1 VIRRL
6 LSVLLVALISG
17 GVLAHAELRTSEPA
31 AGAVAETAP
40 EEVVLTFSEPLETLF
55 SVFKVYELDVTDVDL
70 TAADAEQRLNG
81 LAAALVNDVLELRDD
96 GDEQVAAEL
105 VSDDAT
111 TAELSLQFPEALADG
126 HYVVMW
132 RVLSIDTHVTQDFF
146 VFSVAAE

>member
-1 VIRRL
+1 MRRL
-6 LSVLLVALISG
+6 LSVLLVALVSG
-17 GVLAHAELRTSEPA
+17 SVLAHAELRTSEPA

-55 SVFKVYELDVTDVDL
+55 SVFKVYELDAADVDL

-96 GDEQVAAEL
+96 EDEQVAAEL

-111 TAELSLQFPEALADG
+111 GAELSLQLPEPLG
-126 HYVVMW
+126 EGRYVVMW
-132 RVLSIDTHVTQDFF
+132 RVLSIDRHVTLHCF
-146 VFSVAAE
+146 VFSAAAD

>member
-1 VIRRL
+1 MRRL
-6 LSVLLVALISG
+6 LTVLLFALISAS
-17 GVLAHAELRTSEPA
+17 VRAHAELRTSEPA

-55 SVFKVYELDVTDVDL
+55 SVFKVYERDAADVDL

-96 GDEQVAAEL
+96 EDEQVAAEL

-126 HYVVMW
+126 HYGVM
-132 RVLSIDTHVTQDFF
+132 RRGLSMDTHVTQDFF